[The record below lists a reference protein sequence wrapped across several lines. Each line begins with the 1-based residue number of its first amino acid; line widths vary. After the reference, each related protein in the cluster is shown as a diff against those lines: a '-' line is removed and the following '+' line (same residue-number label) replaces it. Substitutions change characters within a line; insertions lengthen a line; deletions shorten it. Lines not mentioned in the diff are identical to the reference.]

1 MSVLLASQKRKQ
13 NKNKAMFGKT
23 LYLCK
28 IIQLSYSQRFYKSF
42 PANSFEH
49 NILSILLE
57 ELRKKCLYFKNDI
70 VSFLPT
76 EVKQDTGRLF
86 VETESQI
93 VFIIAK
99 VHTLKLI
106 SGRTETQSSIY

>member
-28 IIQLSYSQRFYKSF
+28 IIQLSHSQRFYKSF

-49 NILSILLE
+49 DYSFHSTRRVMEEMSI
-57 ELRKKCLYFKNDI
+57 F
-70 VSFLPT
+70 
-76 EVKQDTGRLF
+76 Q
-86 VETESQI
+86 
-93 VFIIAK
+93 
-99 VHTLKLI
+99 
-106 SGRTETQSSIY
+106 